1 MCSPHSEFA
10 ALMCLVSAKNAGDPF
25 PVRGVY
31 IAREGPLHYLLSR
44 SIALTTF
51 TLSTP
56 LTETMIVDGIGTMIA
71 SFFGSPFGTVVYI
84 GHPAYKRSGAL
95 VGYSLTN
102 GIIYL
107 FLSWFGI
114 LALVQSIV
122 NQATIGPIVLFV

>member
-1 MCSPHSEFA
+1 M
-10 ALMCLVSAKNAGDPF
+10 
-25 PVRGVY
+25 
-31 IAREGPLHYLLSR
+31 IA
-44 SIALTTF
+44 
-51 TLSTP
+51 
-56 LTETMIVDGIGTMIA
+56 DGIGTMIA

-84 GHPAYKRSGAL
+84 GHPAYKRSELLFWCCSCPCESLVKPEFILVAVPYLSTLLSILGGAL

-102 GIIYL
+102 GIVYL